1 MFYSNND
8 SYMQDLYFYNQNPQA
23 WNNYSQPM
31 NNMNSSMQN
40 PNMMNGNMNSM
51 YMGPNPNNGY
61 GMNYPQNL
69 NNLYPSTYRIILPV
83 ALRVIAN
90 SNYQYINED
99 ALNNM
104 VDTVY
109 NIVDGQIEY
118 EEDSNNISKQEM
130 SSNSNSNNSTSAS
143 STNANS
149 VSRTTDTRQTTTQT
163 ITTSRGNNRQDS
175 LLRDIIKI
183 IIIRE
188 LLSRNQ
194 FMPNNRQNFMQ
205 PTPQYCN
212 SQMYN

>member
-8 SYMQDLYFYNQNPQA
+8 SYMQDLYFYNQNPQS
-23 WNNYSQPM
+23 WSNYSQPM
-31 NNMNSSMQN
+31 NNINPSIQN
-40 PNMMNGNMNSM
+40 PNMMNSNINSM
-51 YMGPNPNNGY
+51 YMGANSNMGY
-61 GMNYPQNL
+61 NMNYPQNL

-118 EEDSNNISKQEM
+118 EEDSNINKQEM
-130 SSNSNSNNSTSAS
+130 SSNNNSNNSTSVTSA
-143 STNANS
+143 NVNS

-163 ITTSRGNNRQDS
+163 VTTSRGNNRQDS

-183 IIIRE
+183 IILKE

-194 FMPNNRQNFMQ
+194 TNPNNRPNFMQ
-205 PTPQYCN
+205 TPFYCN

>member
-8 SYMQDLYFYNQNPQA
+8 SYMQDLYFYNQNPNS
-23 WNNYSQPM
+23 WNNYSPFM
-31 NNMNSSMQN
+31 NNMNYGMQN
-40 PNMMNGNMNSM
+40 PDMISSNMNNM
-51 YMGPNPNNGY
+51 YMNQNPNVGY
-61 GMNYPQNL
+61 GMNHPQNL

-118 EEDSNNISKQEM
+118 EDDSNNTTSKQEM
-130 SSNSNSNNSTSAS
+130 SSSNSNSNNSANINT
-143 STNANS
+143 NS
-149 VSRTTDTRQTTTQT
+149 VSKVADTRQSTTQT
-163 ITTSRGNNRQDS
+163 VTAPRRNNRHDS

-183 IIIRE
+183 IILRE

-194 FMPNNRQNFMQ
+194 FMTNRQQNFMQ
-205 PTPQYCN
+205 TQPYCN
-212 SQMYN
+212 SQIYN